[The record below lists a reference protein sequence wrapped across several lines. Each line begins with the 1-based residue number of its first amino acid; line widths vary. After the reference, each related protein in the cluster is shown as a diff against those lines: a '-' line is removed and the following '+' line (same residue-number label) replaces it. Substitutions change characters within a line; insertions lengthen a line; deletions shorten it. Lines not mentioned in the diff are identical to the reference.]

1 MNKKS
6 KSAYGPSFFIRMGV
20 LLLLLLIVG
29 GGLAYDRLV
38 LIPSGK
44 EAVDRVVTACTNP
57 SADRAAVHKAAGC
70 DPTAT
75 EKAGLYEIEDWNF
88 GRILPNL
95 EGYKVTV
102 VFHQDGNVVETYRGG
117 ITDKDRATYK

>member
-20 LLLLLLIVG
+20 LVLLLLIVG

-38 LIPSGK
+38 LVPGGK
-44 EAVDRVVTACTNP
+44 DAVDRVIKACSDST
-57 SADRAAVHKAAGC
+57 ADRAAVYKAAGC

-75 EKAGLYEIEDWNF
+75 QTSGRYEIEDWNF

-95 EGYKVTV
+95 EGYRVTV
-102 VFHQDGNVVETYRGG
+102 IFDGDQVVETYRGG
-117 ITDKDRATYK
+117 MPDEDRETFK

>member
-38 LIPSGK
+38 LIPGGK
-44 EAVDRVVTACTNP
+44 DAVDRVIKACSDS
-57 SADRAAVHKAAGC
+57 SAERAAVHKAAGC
-70 DPTAT
+70 EPTAT
-75 EKAGLYEIEDWNF
+75 QTSGSYEIEDWNF

-95 EGYKVTV
+95 EGYKVSV
-102 VFHQDGNVVETYRGG
+102 IYRDGKVVETYRGG
-117 ITDKDRATYK
+117 IPDKDRATYK